1 MAQKNSPAKLGMF
14 GTAQQKFQDMGLLNT
29 ASSVGQGNLMNTAD
43 PYKDINPA
51 LNTRSQVGA
60 IENLPPAGGTMGIAG
75 IAMGE
80 QNPSSSSYGPGTGPL
95 SSFPGSPRSNIKM
108 EGAFGNPYF
117 NNSPNA
123 PRGGQRRAS
132 QMFGSTRSR
141 QMCMNLGKIKK

>member
-14 GTAQQKFQDMGLLNT
+14 GTAQQKFQDLGVFNP
-29 ASSVGQGNLMNTAD
+29 ASSVGQGNLTNTAD
-43 PYKDINPA
+43 PYKDINSA

-60 IENLPPAGGTMGIAG
+60 IENLPPAGGAMGI
-75 IAMGE
+75 MGE
-80 QNPSSSSYGPGTGPL
+80 QNPSSSSYGPGRGNILGTG
-95 SSFPGSPRSNIKM
+95 GPRSNIKM

-123 PRGGQRRAS
+123 PRGGQRRAN